1 MVEKNVVV
9 DAPTRVR
16 RHPTQAERARAPCS
30 RLKGGDLP
38 RDARHP
44 AVGHAGR
51 SRLG

>member
-1 MVEKNVVV
+1 MVEKNVVA

-16 RHPTQAERARAPCS
+16 RYPAQAERARAPCS

>member
-1 MVEKNVVV
+1 MVEKNVV
-9 DAPTRVR
+9 AGAQACAR
-16 RHPTQAERARAPCS
+16 RRPAQAERARAPCS

-51 SRLG
+51 SRLS